1 MDTENKKPVFQQLTA
16 EEAKKVRA
24 TITRDQCESATECPS
39 GGDREY
45 EACVGRGEGCA
56 CCVEGGN
63 FRYGRCQ
70 YVTEPS
76 GSGGLK
82 TRLKCVNS

>member
-39 GGDREY
+39 GDEREY
-45 EACVGRGEGCA
+45 KACDGRGEGCA
-56 CCVEGGN
+56 CCIDGGN

-70 YVTEPS
+70 YVEETS
-76 GSGGLK
+76 GSAWESP
-82 TRLKCVNS
+82 RLKCVNS